1 MARLSHTAP
10 HPIFHPEVILDRV
23 AGFIKSNIVFCIAAV
38 AALATTI
45 LVPPDSVYA
54 GYFDLRTLTCL
65 LCTSAVVAALSGIG
79 FFRILAQSIIRRFKS
94 LRMSVLALVWITFI
108 GSMVIANDMALLTF
122 LPLGYHVL
130 ENSGGRRFMGYTFIL
145 QNIAANLGGML
156 TPFGNPQNLY
166 IYSKFEIPT
175 MEFMSVMAP
184 PFILAVIMITI
195 LCVVLPAKPL
205 ELSADTGKLPVGR
218 SVFYLVLFA
227 LAIVVVF
234 RAIPYYAGLAVIIAA
249 LMVTDRRA
257 IAKVDWGLLGTFCAF
272 FIFSGNLAR
281 VGVVREFFSAL
292 LEKNVMLVSI
302 FSCQFI
308 SNVPS
313 AVLLSQFT
321 ENWRELLL
329 GVNLGGTGTLIAS
342 LASLITFR
350 EYTSRN
356 PGKGLAYLG
365 LFSAMNFGFL
375 AVLTVFMLV
384 IG

>member
-1 MARLSHTAP
+1 MTHTAP
-10 HPIFHPEVILDRV
+10 RPIFHPEVILDRV
-23 AGFIKSNIVFCIAAV
+23 AGFIKSNIVFCIAAA

-45 LVPPDSVYA
+45 LVPPDTAYA

-65 LCTSAVVAALSGIG
+65 FCTSAVVAALAGIG

-108 GSMVIANDMALLTF
+108 GSMIIANDMALLTF

-130 ENSGGRRFMGYTFIL
+130 ENSGGKRFMGYTFIL

-166 IYSKFEIPT
+166 IYSRFEIPT
-175 MEFMSVMAP
+175 PEFMSVMAP
-184 PFILAVIMITI
+184 PFLLAVTLITI

-205 ELSADTGKLPVGR
+205 ELSADMGRLPVGR
-218 SVFYLVLFA
+218 SVFYLALFA

-234 RAIPYYAGLAVIIAA
+234 RVIPYYVGLAVILAA
-249 LMVTDRRA
+249 LAAFDRKA
-257 IAKVDWGLLGTFCAF
+257 ISKVDWGLLGTFCAF

-281 VGVVREFFSAL
+281 VGIVREFFSAL

-321 ENWRELLL
+321 DSWRELLL

-375 AVLTVFMLV
+375 AVLVVFMMV